1 METSSYRILIVDDE
15 PSITGLLASFLRF
28 QGYLCETATNGK
40 TALEMA
46 SHDHFDVVIIDI
58 VMPEMD
64 GITLTKALLRQFP
77 NLFIMVMSGH
87 YDEESMESAV
97 AAGAHDFIKKPFSL
111 EEFDMR
117 LQRMIRKSEG

>member
-1 METSSYRILIVDDE
+1 
-15 PSITGLLASFLRF
+15 
-28 QGYLCETATNGK
+28 
-40 TALEMA
+40 MA

-111 EEFDMR
+111 EEIDMR